1 LVQLALALRFDA
13 MRRLNIWRF
22 ALRRLVLM
30 PLLVL
35 AQPALAQQAPAD
47 SAVEEAEA
55 QRSGSEIVVIAERL
69 RAEVDAAQA
78 PIATYNEEDIAALGA
93 NSIGE
98 LISALGPQTGSG
110 RGRGGGGQPV
120 MLLNG
125 QRISNFREMRG
136 INPSAIRKVEIL
148 PEEVALRFGF
158 PPNQRVMNII
168 LKDNF
173 ASRSLDFEMNFP
185 TRGGFHETE
194 VGASLLKIAKTKR
207 INLNL
212 ELNDSTLLT
221 EDERSI
227 ATAGLE
233 QAPFRSLV
241 PDSRSIQ
248 FTASLADGMGQ
259 GGRDGSYSLN
269 AAVSRNDARSLFGL
283 DILSLPEPV
292 TRKRRSDTVQGGAT
306 LNKPLGGW
314 LLTST
319 LDASHVATDTRTDLR
334 RTTAAAVRTSGL
346 AQSRLLTLTSLNT
359 LNGRLFRLPAGQVSV
374 TLKAGFDFTRIRSS
388 DTRPGG
394 VAAQLKRG
402 DLSGG
407 INVAIPITSRREGA
421 AEALGDV
428 TLNFSAGINHL
439 SDFGNLT
446 DWSAGLTWAPFEK
459 LSLGASYIVN
469 EAAPSLGELGNPLV
483 ISPSVAF
490 FDFRNNRTELVTLTT
505 GGNPALRDAQYRDL
519 KLSANW
525 DLPVLSNSS
534 LLVEYFRNRTDNAAS
549 SLPVLTPA
557 VEAAFASRV
566 TRDASGRLTAVDQRA
581 ISLARQESSRIRWGF
596 NIGGPVGKP
605 NAAGPRGGPFG
616 GGRGGGFG
624 GPPGG
629 RPPGAGGP
637 PMGGGGGGGGG
648 PPFMAMMGG
657 GNGQGRWNLSL
668 YHTARFKESVLIA
681 PGAPQLNLLAGDA
694 LSGGGISRHSLEL
707 GGGVFYRGTGIRL
720 NGRWTAPTRINS
732 SNLRFGSITDLDAFM
747 FINFSM
753 KPKVVEK
760 LPILKGVRLAISI
773 ENIFDSRQRV
783 TDGTGAIPTS
793 YLPDLLDPRGRMIG
807 FDIRK
812 EF

>member
-1 LVQLALALRFDA
+1 MWRLSLR
-13 MRRLNIWRF
+13 RF
-22 ALRRLVLM
+22 ALL

-35 AQPALAQQAPAD
+35 AQPALAQQQPAD

-55 QRSGSEIVVIAERL
+55 PRSSSEIVVIAERL

-78 PIATYNEEDIAALGA
+78 PIATYNEADIAALGA
-93 NSIGE
+93 NSIGD

-168 LKDNF
+168 LKDKF
-173 ASRSLDFEMNFP
+173 ASRAVSFEMNFP
-185 TRGGFHETE
+185 TRGGFHESE
-194 VGASLLKIAKTKR
+194 AEASLLKIAKSKR

-212 ELNDSTLLT
+212 QVKDSTLLT
-221 EDERSI
+221 EDARGI
-227 ATAGLE
+227 ATDSLA
-233 QAPFRSLV
+233 QAPYRSLI
-241 PDSRSIQ
+241 PDSRAIE
-248 FTASLADGMGQ
+248 FTASLAEGLGEGGHDGN
-259 GGRDGSYSLN
+259 YSIN
-269 AAVSRNDARSLFGL
+269 AAVSRTDARSLFGL
-283 DILSLPEPV
+283 DILSLPEPL

-319 LDASHVATDTRTDLR
+319 LDASHVATDTLTDLR
-334 RTTAAAVRTSGL
+334 RTTATATRTSGL

-407 INVAIPITSRREGA
+407 INIAIPITSRREGA

-446 DWSAGLTWAPFEK
+446 DWSAGLTWAPVEK

-483 ISPSVAF
+483 ISPSVPF
-490 FDFRNNRTELVTLTT
+490 FDFRNNRTELVSLTT
-505 GGNPALRDAQYRDL
+505 GGNPALRDAKYRDL

-534 LLVEYFRNRTDNAAS
+534 LLVEYFRNRTDNAPS
-549 SLPVLTPA
+549 TLPLLTPA

-566 TRDASGRLTAVDQRA
+566 TRDAGGRLIAVDQRA
-581 ISLARQESSRIRWGF
+581 ISLARQQSSRIRWGI

-605 NAAGPRGGPFG
+605 NAAGPS
-616 GGRGGGFG
+616 GGGFG
-624 GPPGG
+624 GRPGGGFG

-637 PMGGGGGGGGG
+637 PGGGGGRGGGG
-648 PPFMAMMGG
+648 PPLMAMMGG

-668 YHTARFKESVLIA
+668 YHTARFNESVLIA
-681 PGAPQLNLLAGDA
+681 PGVPQLNLLAGDA
-694 LSGGGISRHSLEL
+694 LSGGGISRHSLEMS
-707 GGGVFYRGTGIRL
+707 GGLYYRGMGLRL
-720 NGRWTAPTRINS
+720 NGNWSAPTRIRAS
-732 SNLRFGSITDLDAFM
+732 SLRFGSVTDLDVFL
-747 FINFSM
+747 FINFDM
-753 KPKVVEK
+753 KKK
-760 LPILKGVRLAISI
+760 LIERTPMLKGVRLAVRL

-783 TDGTGAIPTS
+783 TDSAGLIPTS